1 MTFGPDDVSETVRT
15 WSAMAGMAF
24 AQKLAA
30 LAGLGSFGVPETG
43 VPDTWGAP
51 IIKSVKDL
59 GLDLQSRK
67 APLET
72 IVVDRVEKTPT
83 AN

>member
-1 MTFGPDDVSETVRT
+1 V
-15 WSAMAGMAF
+15 
-24 AQKLAA
+24 
-30 LAGLGSFGVPETG
+30 GLGSFGVPEASA
-43 VPDTWGAP
+43 PAAP

-59 GLDLQSRK
+59 GLELQSRK
-67 APLET
+67 ASIET